1 MSFIGKSLRGSP
13 FLQDPKPEWI
23 KINSVVMG
31 ESPEFGYKT
40 FWSKDIGNLLDS
52 LVPDDNIT
60 CVLYNWNTGYAYTKT
75 NFDLNNMND
84 SKYNSDYTT
93 FIKLSDCTI
102 SKLSQYQPQPQT
114 TQEQS
119 SQTTQEQSSQTTQ
132 EQSSQ
137 PMQEQPSKI
146 TQEQQSDEFIRWDGS
161 NFVYNND
168 IFVPVGPNVYWLGY
182 TEFYDYPSRNQV
194 VEMFEVAKKMGSTVI
209 RSHTLGISSGSAKSL
224 RPSNNI
230 LNEDAWDAI
239 DFAFYTASTYN
250 IKLICPL
257 TDAYTWYNGN
267 YGDFCKTRFVDKKDF
282 WTNIDVRN
290 DFKDFIYKWLNHYNK
305 YTGKYIKDD
314 STLAMIELGNELGN
328 IRPDHGSINVPT
340 KEWLIDITNYIKSID
355 SKHLI
360 LGPSDECLG
369 SSESDDFNVKN
380 IDVYSGHFYSK
391 DFNRIDFG
399 ANSAKN
405 VNKPY
410 IIGEYSPHF
419 DDEWFTEIEKR
430 QNVKGS
436 IFWNLYPHENGLA
449 GGNKIE
455 HLDGQTVWYPEDK
468 SKLLKI
474 SNHFRRMRGLPI
486 VQNI

>member
-1 MSFIGKSLRGSP
+1 MYMLLGTFLLGSQFI
-13 FLQDPKPEWI
+13 QDPKPEWI
-23 KINSVVMG
+23 KINGVVLG
-31 ESPEFGYKT
+31 ESRKFSYKVSWSRDIGT
-40 FWSKDIGNLLDS
+40 LLDTLSKD
-52 LVPDDNIT
+52 PAIT
-60 CVLYNWNTGYAYTKT
+60 CVLYNWKTGDAYTKT
-75 NFDLNNMND
+75 GFDLTDRND
-84 SKYNSDYTT
+84 YARNQEYTT
-93 FIKLSDCTI
+93 FVLKHKI
-102 SKLSQYQPQPQT
+102 SHFVPQPQPQP
-114 TQEQS
+114 
-119 SQTTQEQSSQTTQ
+119 
-132 EQSSQ
+132 Q
-137 PMQEQPSKI
+137 PQYSMNFV
-146 TQEQQSDEFIRWDGS
+146 TWDG
-161 NFVYNND
+161 NDFKNND
-168 IFVPVGPNVYWLGY
+168 SKFVPVGPNVYWLGY
-182 TEFYDYPSRNQV
+182 TENHNYPPRNHV
-194 VEMFEVAKKMGSTVI
+194 IEMFDIASRLKSTVI
-209 RSHTLGISSGSAKSL
+209 RSHTLGISSGKPNSL
-224 RPSNNI
+224 RPNNNT
-230 LNEDAWDAI
+230 LNEKAWDAI
-239 DFAFYTASTYN
+239 DFAFFNARKYN

-257 TDAYTWYNGN
+257 TDAYTWANGN
-267 YGDFCKTRFVDKKDF
+267 YGDFCNSRGVAKKDF
-282 WTNIDVRN
+282 WTNIQVRN
-290 DFKDFIYKWLNHYNK
+290 DFKDYIYNWLNHRNK
-305 YTGKYIKDD
+305 YTGVKIKNDP
-314 STLAMIELGNELGN
+314 TVAFIELGNELGN
-328 IRPDHGSINVPT
+328 IRPEHGSVNVPT
-340 KEWLIDITNYIKSID
+340 KEWLEDISSYIKSID
-355 SKHLI
+355 KNHLI

-369 SSESDDFNVKN
+369 SKESDDFNVKN